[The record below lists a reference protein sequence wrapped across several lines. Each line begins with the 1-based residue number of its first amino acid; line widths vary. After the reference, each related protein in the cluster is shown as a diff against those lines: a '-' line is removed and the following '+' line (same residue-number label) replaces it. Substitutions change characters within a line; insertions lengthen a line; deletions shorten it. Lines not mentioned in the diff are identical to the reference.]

1 MFHLVA
7 SLILSDRGQGKGRG
21 FVSDQVKSAD
31 EAVWLRVP
39 EHRVE
44 SKARVWWLIRAVV
57 RVALLVGGMAA
68 AHLWF
73 DPLRPW
79 LGPLI
84 VIGSV
89 LGLVYVAVMP
99 LWRYAVHRWEA
110 TGDAVYARTGWYVR
124 EWQAAPI
131 SRIQTVDTNQ
141 GPIEQLMGLST
152 LAVTTAS
159 AHGAIYVS
167 GLDEHVAAEAAQ
179 HLTRI
184 TQLTEGDQT

>member
-1 MFHLVA
+1 MN
-7 SLILSDRGQGKGRG
+7 
-21 FVSDQVKSAD
+21 DQVKSAD

-39 EHRVE
+39 ERRVE
-44 SKARVWWLIRAVV
+44 SKARVWWLIRAIV

-68 AHLWF
+68 AYLWF

-79 LGPLI
+79 LGPPI

-99 LWRYAVHRWEA
+99 LWRYTVHRWEV

-124 EWQAAPI
+124 EWRAAPI